1 MKRRA
6 LAPADSLDLLLDTM
20 CNTFGG
26 IILIALLVA
35 LLARQTPQQ
44 SPVNPSLALFE
55 QRIALAES
63 ELATLRSH
71 LTQQSDEPVSI
82 SAEAVRLA
90 EKQLAAAR
98 ADAIALASK
107 TTRQAESAAATGG
120 AAWSQLAEELR
131 SLERRE
137 TELRNLIAGIEAET
151 ARLREREAALAAQLQ
166 SERDHQTVKLRFPK
180 ERPRTH
186 SSLAVICKYNRLYPL
201 FTSPGELDRTSITW
215 RSVGGDSEES
225 NPKPT
230 SGLQMPLDMTNWRRL
245 LEAFRA
251 EGVYVAF
258 YVYPDSYDVFRAAKE
273 AATESKYEFGIEVV
287 PAGRSLTWGSK
298 GSSPPPL

>member
-1 MKRRA
+1 MRDH
-6 LAPADSLDLLLDTM
+6 LA
-20 CNTFGG
+20 
-26 IILIALLVA
+26 
-35 LLARQTPQQ
+35 
-44 SPVNPSLALFE
+44 
-55 QRIALAES
+55 
-63 ELATLRSH
+63 
-71 LTQQSDEPVSI
+71 QQSDEPAAI
-82 SAEAVRLA
+82 AAEAVSIA
-90 EKQLAAAR
+90 EKQLATAR

-107 TTRQAESAAATGG
+107 TTGQAESAAATGG

-137 TELRNLIAGIEAET
+137 TELRNLIAGTEAEA

-166 SERDHQTVKLRFPK
+166 SEREHQTVKLRFPK

-186 SSLAVICKYNRLYPL
+186 SSLAVICKYDRLYPL
-201 FTSPGELDRTSITW
+201 FSSPGILDRANITW

-225 NPKPT
+225 NPLPT
-230 SGLQMPLDMTNWRRL
+230 SGLQMPTDMANWHRL
-245 LEAFRA
+245 LESFRA
-251 EGVYVAF
+251 EGVYIAF
-258 YVYPDSYDVFRAAKE
+258 YVYPDSYNVFRAAKE